1 MVCIKSILDHYL
13 DRQMEYKSFNDIE
26 YLKDISNLA
35 GVSKKEL
42 VVDMRK
48 IDSECE
54 KVCKG
59 NMYFF
64 NGYVLYDFNVVYSSE
79 YKNTPV
85 SNIQYSL
92 YILPIIGF
100 EISTTAFNRDIM
112 INKDKLSTVTLGRY
126 SNAIICYDNITKQ
139 VVSMKDTFIDFMN
152 LYQVIINTFGKDIKA
167 HWAVEI
173 LNEIH

>member
-54 KVCKG
+54 K
-59 NMYFF
+59 
-64 NGYVLYDFNVVYSSE
+64 
-79 YKNTPV
+79 
-85 SNIQYSL
+85 
-92 YILPIIGF
+92 
-100 EISTTAFNRDIM
+100 
-112 INKDKLSTVTLGRY
+112 
-126 SNAIICYDNITKQ
+126 
-139 VVSMKDTFIDFMN
+139 SM
-152 LYQVIINTFGKDIKA
+152 QR
-167 HWAVEI
+167 
-173 LNEIH
+173 